1 LHTPCDLDNETQL
14 HSEIKNWLAFAKQ
27 KVNEVIALK
36 ELSEDNPK
44 EKFLNDFEENK
55 KAVESRNNSSLIHN
69 QQVKQRVSAI
79 TEKDSQRKILSEF
92 VKMLNKNTEFASF
105 SNYHYWFFS
114 SNERSENL
122 ASKIQKRRI
131 ICSRI

>member
-1 LHTPCDLDNETQL
+1 MKLNSILKLKLVGFCKT
-14 HSEIKNWLAFAKQ
+14 

-92 VKMLNKNTEFASF
+92 VKMLNKI
-105 SNYHYWFFS
+105 Y
-114 SNERSENL
+114 
-122 ASKIQKRRI
+122 
-131 ICSRI
+131 

>member
-92 VKMLNKNTEFASF
+92 VKMLNKK
-105 SNYHYWFFS
+105 Y
-114 SNERSENL
+114 
-122 ASKIQKRRI
+122 
-131 ICSRI
+131 